1 MWSFE
6 ESSRW
11 TEGWTIGDVDFIG
24 ELRLPHRN
32 FQIRDKALVT
42 KNVVLILS
50 SRSVDYN
57 LDKMKVCVT
66 LVEDEQ
72 LMELDLSHDALISDL
87 KVALARKEG
96 VNDPINRVRVYF
108 KTVDDDALGKLLLS
122 NSLEKI
128 V

>member
-1 MWSFE
+1 M
-6 ESSRW
+6 
-11 TEGWTIGDVDFIG
+11 
-24 ELRLPHRN
+24 
-32 FQIRDKALVT
+32 
-42 KNVVLILS
+42 LILS

-108 KTVDDDALGKLLLS
+108 KTVNDDALGKLLLS
-122 NSLEKI
+122 NSLEKN